1 MKYMLKIN
9 FNIEKFKKNLPT
21 IKYILLGLVLIF
33 LIGIFGIA
41 KKQKP
46 APEPTIVQ
54 TDVKYQDFHLEIPS
68 LNVNA
73 PIIADVDG
81 NDKNAYFKSLE
92 GGVAHFKGT
101 AKPGEGSNIFI
112 FGHSSYYWWAA
123 GDYKE
128 IFKNLEDVKEGDEID
143 VWYNLKEYKYKVTE
157 TRVVEPTDVDV
168 LKPTPSEQLTLMTC
182 VPVGTDKERLIA
194 IAKPM

>member
-1 MKYMLKIN
+1 MLKIK
-9 FNIEKFKKNLPT
+9 FNIEKFKRSLPA

-33 LIGIFGIA
+33 LIGILGIA

-46 APEPTIVQ
+46 APEPTPAPVVQ
-54 TDVKYQDFHLEIPS
+54 TVPKYTDFHLEIPS
-68 LNVNA
+68 LNINA

-81 NDKNAYFKSLE
+81 NDKDAYFKALE
-92 GGVAHFKGT
+92 GGVAHFQGT

-143 VWYNLKEYKYKVTE
+143 VWYQEKEYKYKVSKTE
-157 TRVVEPTDVDV
+157 VVDPTDVDV

-182 VPVGTDKERLIA
+182 VPVGTDKQRLIV
-194 IAKPM
+194 IAKPI